1 MRPARIRR
9 GTERNCAMTDETDKA
24 GSGKPERRKKMRRVN
39 PDRREQVRWDLNS
52 PLRRKNP
59 GRRAY
64 DRLPYM
70 PGPKK

>member
-1 MRPARIRR
+1 
-9 GTERNCAMTDETDKA
+9 MTDETDKPA
-24 GSGKPERRKKMRRVN
+24 SQKTERRKKTRRVN
-39 PDRREQVRWDLNS
+39 PDRREQVRWELNN

-64 DRLPYM
+64 DRLPYI

>member
-1 MRPARIRR
+1 
-9 GTERNCAMTDETDKA
+9 MTDDETDKPA
-24 GSGKPERRKKMRRVN
+24 SGKPERRKKTRRMSS
-39 PDRREQVRWDLNS
+39 DRREQVRWELDN

>member
-1 MRPARIRR
+1 
-9 GTERNCAMTDETDKA
+9 MTDETDKPA
-24 GSGKPERRKKMRRVN
+24 AEKPERRKKTRRVN
-39 PDRREQVRWDLNS
+39 SDRREQVRWDLNS